1 MGEEKKVIRVGRRR
15 HVDEAP
21 PGGRERAEAPQRET
35 GGGPAPSF
43 GGLGGSGGTGEAHC
57 PRYPSPPLGKVK

>member
-21 PGGRERAEAPQRET
+21 PEGRERAEAPQ
-35 GGGPAPSF
+35 P
-43 GGLGGSGGTGEAHC
+43 
-57 PRYPSPPLGKVK
+57 